1 MPLHL
6 IKLCVGV
13 ETVDELEA
21 YVAARL
27 DHARATGA
35 AVEQIHTTRMVPKR
49 AAELADGGSL
59 YWVIKGHTQVRQ
71 RLLAIRPFVDE
82 AGIGRCRLVLEP
94 VFTRTAWQPRRAF
107 QGWRYLK
114 PEEAPMDLGGGET
127 PDEALPPALSRELFE
142 LGLL

>member
-35 AVEQIHTTRMVPKR
+35 PVEQVHTTRMVPKR
-49 AAELADGGSL
+49 APSL
-59 YWVIKGHTQVRQ
+59 S
-71 RLLAIRPFVDE
+71 
-82 AGIGRCRLVLEP
+82 
-94 VFTRTAWQPRRAF
+94 TAARST
-107 QGWRYLK
+107 G
-114 PEEAPMDLGGGET
+114 
-127 PDEALPPALSRELFE
+127 
-142 LGLL
+142 